1 MNLKYFFF
9 RCISIVRPYQVHR
22 FDGAAMDQR
31 WSSDGG
37 TSEEKRRK
45 SMVSN
50 ISSPRLFVPENKK
63 NIKIEKKVEKS
74 GGKWGKL
81 CNFERKL

>member
-1 MNLKYFFF
+1 MNNNFCRLKTGCCLLWNSVFF
-9 RCISIVRPYQVHR
+9 S
-22 FDGAAMDQR
+22 
-31 WSSDGG
+31 
-37 TSEEKRRK
+37 
-45 SMVSN
+45 
-50 ISSPRLFVPENKK
+50 PENKK

>member
-1 MNLKYFFF
+1 
-9 RCISIVRPYQVHR
+9 
-22 FDGAAMDQR
+22 MDQR
-31 WSSDGG
+31 WSSDGE

-63 NIKIEKKVEKS
+63 NIKFEKKVEKS
-74 GGKWGKL
+74 GGKWGKM
-81 CNFERKL
+81 CNFERKLLYKLTCA